1 MSEVGFSKIL
11 EGDDDEWFY
20 DFFTKAP
27 PPKYTALSGTLLSGS
42 AASCSSREPAV
53 QKMTAVKSKQPSC
66 QPNPTAQGLPQPTPT
81 AKVPPWPTDSR
92 NRPSSSRTPRQPVC
106 KWRQKAPC
114 DEDVVAVLEEVE
126 TAKDMSIDLGPPRAG
141 AMLEHC
147 INCIARRLEQGPTVF
162 KVGITADP
170 IVRFV
175 FYKTDRDVFSHM
187 LLLCVSQEPGYVA
200 MLEAALIREFQR
212 SHRNQGFRNV
222 ATGGETCP
230 ESGPVYL
237 YVVTRAADVAVRCF
251 R

>member
-1 MSEVGFSKIL
+1 MTDAEAQEFLDELL
-11 EGDDDEWFY
+11 EPSWLQ
-20 DFFTKAP
+20 TAP
-27 PPKYTALSGTLLSGS
+27 
-42 AASCSSREPAV
+42 AAREIPA
-53 QKMTAVKSKQPSC
+53 
-66 QPNPTAQGLPQPTPT
+66 PNPTAQGLPQPTPT

-92 NRPSSSRTPRQPVC
+92 NRPSSSRTPRQPLC

-222 ATGGETCP
+222 ATGGENCP
-230 ESGPVYL
+230 DRGPVYL